1 MYAKHTT
8 DPDRAAA
15 PHPGDAWPADAPHPC
30 ESWPDNGRRFRET
43 LDRIGDKWSVLVI
56 GILSRGPLRFGA
68 LHQRVPGV
76 SQRMLTLTLRH
87 LERDGVVSRTVY
99 AEVPPRVEY
108 QLTPLGESLRTI
120 VHALAEWVTDHHGEI
135 ESARHRY
142 DAG

>member
-1 MYAKHTT
+1 MYVKHTS
-8 DPDRAAA
+8 DPDPVAA
-15 PHPGDAWPADAPHPC
+15 PRPGDASPADAPHPC
-30 ESWPDNGRRFRET
+30 ESWPDNGLGFRET
-43 LDRIGDKWSVLVI
+43 LDRIGDKWSVLVT

-68 LHQRVPGV
+68 LHGRVPGV

-120 VHALAEWVTDHHGEI
+120 VDALAQWVTDHHGEI
-135 ESARHRY
+135 ESSRHRY